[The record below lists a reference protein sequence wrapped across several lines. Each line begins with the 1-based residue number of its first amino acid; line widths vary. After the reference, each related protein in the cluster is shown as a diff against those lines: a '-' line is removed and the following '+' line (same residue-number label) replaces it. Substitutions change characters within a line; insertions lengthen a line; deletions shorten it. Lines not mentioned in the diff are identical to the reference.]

1 MKKPDAVTEIS
12 LEDFREKVWPL
23 HCSEMIYCGPA
34 TARKLENCGI
44 RTIGDVAQTDPA
56 FLKRLLGVNGP
67 ALWQYAAGQDMS
79 RVAHKDHVSPIKSVG
94 HGITCVTDLVNEE
107 EVFRVMLELAQDVG
121 HRLSVHELTARGVQI
136 SIRANDLIGFQFRC
150 RLPVRTQLP
159 AEIAAAGF
167 RLFQERYKWN
177 NLVRAVCIR
186 AIDLAPKALP
196 EQLTVFDDAE
206 RRDRMERLQDAIE
219 DVRTRYGKRALTYA
233 ALLKD
238 LKMPDDGRDSV
249 KMPGL
254 MYS

>member
-1 MKKPDAVTEIS
+1 MNSRAILHSDLNSFYASVEMMLDPTLKGKAVA
-12 LEDFREKVWPL
+12 V
-23 HCSEMIYCGPA
+23 CGA
-34 TARKLENCGI
+34 
-44 RTIGDVAQTDPA
+44 
-56 FLKRLLGVNGP
+56 
-67 ALWQYAAGQDMS
+67 
-79 RVAHKDHVSPIKSVG
+79 
-94 HGITCVTDLVNEE
+94 
-107 EVFRVMLELAQDVG
+107 
-121 HRLSVHELTARGVQI
+121 
-136 SIRANDLIGFQFRC
+136 
-150 RLPVRTQLP
+150 

-206 RRDRMERLQDAIE
+206 RRAGMERLQDAIE

-249 KMPGL
+249 KMPGM